1 MFCIWIRILNRRLL
15 DVGLAFGISEAKGR
29 KKKSPHS
36 TASNIFYSSLLLST
50 VFSILAHS
58 FSIHSLQPIPSSP
71 HFKMRTST
79 SIAILLA
86 SIATAREIPTNV
98 KSFYDSHIVNT
109 LINTTQRISLINH
122 RTATAP
128 TPFPSATTPAKAN
141 PTPFTARTMLAVLS
155 TSRTLLTAT
164 RTSTSTVTG

>member
-1 MFCIWIRILNRRLL
+1 MFRIWTKITNRRSSA
-15 DVGLAFGISEAKGR
+15 VGPSFGISEAEGR
-29 KKKSPHS
+29 TKKSQHS
-36 TASNIFYSSLLLST
+36 TASNIFQQFTSLST

-109 LINTTQRISLINH
+109 LLNTTQRISLINY

-155 TSRTLLTAT
+155 TSRTLPTAT